1 MPGQIIKEK
10 GLTAVKDE
18 EFLVQ
23 IIREVIKEEPD
34 AAEKARKDP
43 KVINYLVGKV
53 MKKTGKR
60 ADPQLTNEL
69 IRKILSGESK

>member
-1 MPGQIIKEK
+1 
-10 GLTAVKDE
+10 
-18 EFLVQ
+18 
-23 IIREVIKEEPD
+23 
-34 AAEKARKDP
+34 
-43 KVINYLVGKV
+43 NYLVGKV